1 MRDHTREEFPIF
13 ATAPGVVRSVED
25 GTVVIEHDDGL
36 FVRLFHVQ
44 AVAVAVGDRVD
55 HGQQIGTG
63 RAW

>member
-1 MRDHTREEFPIF
+1 
-13 ATAPGVVRSVED
+13 
-25 GTVVIEHDDGL
+25 VIEHDDGL